1 MVKRFYITTAIDYT
15 NGAPHLG
22 HAYEKVLTDVI
33 ARMMRLR
40 GREVWFLT
48 GTDEHG
54 QKVQQSAQKQGMA
67 PLDYTTGIAEQF
79 KAMLKA
85 LDISNDDFVRTTE
98 PRHTQ
103 VVKEILQKVYDAG
116 LVYKKETKGFYSL
129 RQEQFLMEKD
139 RREDGSWGPEWGEVV
154 ELSEANYYFKQSQF
168 QQWLVDYINTHDDFI
183 FPKYRKSQ
191 VLEFLKEPLN
201 DLCISRPKT
210 RLDWGI
216 ELPFDKDF
224 VTYVWFDA
232 LINYISVVGWGTPEF
247 EKNWPA
253 DFHVIGK
260 DILVPAHAVYWPIM
274 LKALGLTA
282 PKTLLVHGWWNAAG
296 GEKMSKSL
304 GNVVDPMDIA
314 AKYGADAFRYFVTR
328 EMQLG
333 YDSEFTQERFDAR
346 YNSEL
351 ANDLGNLASR
361 LTNMLS
367 RYSAGAVPAVQIE
380 EEPEK
385 NLKAAWQQ
393 ASTDAL
399 KAFDELSLNRA
410 LELINEF
417 VKKMNAYLELRQP
430 WKLVKSADAQD
441 AARLQTSLALV
452 AEGLRLAVTLLTPV
466 IPATSQKVRAS
477 WGLAP
482 VQAWQGELEWSATL
496 AGKKMEAVGVLF
508 PKFDTTEASAKK

>member
-1 MVKRFYITTAIDYT
+1 MSKRFYITTAIDYT

-40 GREVWFLT
+40 GCQVWFLT

-54 QKVQQSAQKQGMA
+54 QKVKQSAQKQGLE
-67 PLDYTTGIAEQF
+67 PLAYTTGIAEQF
-79 KAMLKA
+79 QAMLQT
-85 LDISNDDFVRTTE
+85 LNISNDDFVRTTQ
-98 PRHTQ
+98 PRHVK
-103 VVKEILQKVYDAG
+103 VVQEILQKVYDAG

-154 ELSEANYYFKQSQF
+154 ELAEANYYFKQSQY
-168 QQWLVDYINTHDDFI
+168 QQWLVDHIHTHEDFI
-183 FPKYRKSQ
+183 FPKYRRSQ

-201 DLCISRPKT
+201 DLCISRPKS

-216 ELPFDKDF
+216 ELPFDRDF

-232 LINYISVVGWGTPEF
+232 LINYISVVGWGTAEF
-247 EKNWPA
+247 QKNWPA

-274 LKALGLTA
+274 LHAIGLQP

-304 GNVVDPMDIA
+304 GNVVDPIEIA
-314 AKYGADAFRYFVTR
+314 NKYGADAFRYYVTR

-333 YDSEFTQERFDAR
+333 YDAEFTQERFDVR

-361 LTNMLS
+361 LANMLS
-367 RYSAGAVPAVQIE
+367 RYSGGTVPAATIDE
-380 EEPEK
+380 EHEK

-393 ASTDAL
+393 TSADAL
-399 KAFDELSLNRA
+399 KAYEDLSLNRA

-430 WKLVKSADAQD
+430 WKLAKSTDATD
-441 AARLQTSLALV
+441 AARVQTCLALV
-452 AEGLRLAVTLLTPV
+452 AEGLRLAVNLLTPV
-466 IPATSQKVRAS
+466 MPVTSQKVRAA
-477 WGLAP
+477 WGLKPLAL
-482 VQAWQGELEWSATL
+482 WQGELEWGHTL
-496 AGKKMEAVGVLF
+496 QGQKMEAVGVLF
-508 PKFDTTEASAKK
+508 PKFDAAEAAAKK

>member
-1 MVKRFYITTAIDYT
+1 MGKRFYITTAIDYT

-33 ARMMRLR
+33 ARIMRLR

-54 QKVQQSAQKQGMA
+54 QKVQQSAKKQGLA
-67 PLDYTTGIAEQF
+67 PLDYATGIAEQF
-79 KAMLKA
+79 QAMLKT
-85 LDISNDDFVRTTE
+85 LNISKDDFVRTTE
-98 PRHTQ
+98 GRHTK
-103 VVKEILQKVYDAG
+103 VVREILQKVYNMG

-139 RREDGSWGPEWGEVV
+139 RREDGTWGPEWGEVV
-154 ELSEANYYFKQSQF
+154 ELAEANYYFKQSQY
-168 QQWLVDYINTHDDFI
+168 QQWLVDYINSHEEFI

-201 DLCISRPKT
+201 DLCISRPKS

-274 LKALGLTA
+274 LHAIGLQ
-282 PKTLLVHGWWNAAG
+282 PPRTLLVHGWWNAAD

-304 GNVVDPMDIA
+304 GNVVDPIEIA
-314 AKYGADAFRYFVTR
+314 GKYGADAFRYYVTR
-328 EMQLG
+328 EMQVG
-333 YDSEFTQERFDAR
+333 SDAEFTQERFDVR

-351 ANDLGNLASR
+351 ANDLGNLVSR
-361 LTNMLS
+361 LANMLT
-367 RYSAGAVPAVQIE
+367 RYSGGVVPAAEVD

-385 NLKAAWQQ
+385 NLKASWQE
-393 ASTDAL
+393 ARDAAL
-399 KAFDELSLNRA
+399 KLYEELALNRA
-410 LELINEF
+410 LEVINEF

-430 WKLVKSADAQD
+430 WKLSKSTDAQD
-441 AARLQTSLALV
+441 SRRVQTCLALV

-466 IPATSQKVRAS
+466 VPATSEKVRAA
-477 WGLAP
+477 WGLLP
-482 VQAWQGELEWSATL
+482 VKTWEGELEWKAGL

-508 PKFDTTEASAKK
+508 PKFDAAEAAKK